1 MNPNIKGIRWA
12 RTQLRDESDLGIGNF
27 LWKALEVY
35 PDDMRSIICDRPFET
50 ALGKMGPDL
59 TLGDWGRLADSYARR
74 YVSVGVGAGDPI
86 AVYCDQGP
94 TYLLHFL
101 ALTRLGAIPA
111 FVNGRMDPGAAARY
125 MNFVG
130 AAGVFTDEAR
140 RVQLQRDT
148 DIRFGFIAVDS
159 DLRAEK
165 QGSIEPHRHHPTDT
179 CLITHSSGTTGI
191 PKAVQLRHSDF
202 FHPIGQSLETHRDP
216 ATRRAICALPASHNS
231 AISGAAIAMM
241 NGEELMLMS
250 DLGGRAVLEAIEL
263 HRQTSIVAFPQTYV
277 DLLASEPER
286 YDLTSMA
293 LWINLGDAAH
303 GRHIRRLTSFGRHW
317 TGQAWADGSR
327 FIDGLGSSEMGS
339 MLFSMTHSPNTC
351 TPRCIGKP
359 RPWVEAV
366 ILDKDARILA
376 DETPG
381 MLAVKSPGLF
391 AGYWNNTLLTGR
403 SHRNGYFLTGDVAYR
418 DRLGDFHHLDRVSD
432 AIMANDGVIY
442 TLLYEEAIMD
452 AVDAVTD
459 CCVVAIEI
467 GPGDFAITCLA
478 VSAEGNRADLLGAE
492 IDGALASR
500 GLRSLTKLQIITP
513 QEMPVGVTGKVLKA
527 QLKQSLRAEF
537 TGERSAGAGQNT
549 AAAVAEVSD
558 SNGTQAGQHSVL
570 IRGVWHGGYSGTGL
584 IEMGNMSC
592 PVSTPAAAGGIVEG
606 VSPSTMLV
614 GAASG
619 CYLLTLAAVLQG
631 HRINAAS
638 IKLETDA
645 VFCGPDAPQ
654 LQTIVHRPTVIVP
667 SSEAMRLPAI
677 HRCFE
682 LAKVN
687 CVATKTMRNVS
698 FEVKGTAAVETF

>member
-1 MNPNIKGIRWA
+1 MNPNIKDIRSA
-12 RTQLRDESDLGIGNF
+12 RAQLRAEIDLGIGNF

-35 PDDMRSIICDRPFET
+35 PDDIRSIICDRPFET
-50 ALGKMGPDL
+50 ALGKMDPNL

-74 YVSVGVGAGDPI
+74 YASIGVKPGEPI

-94 TYLLHFL
+94 AYLLHFL
-101 ALTRLGAIPA
+101 ALTELGAIPA
-111 FVNGRMDPGAAARY
+111 FVNGRIDPGAAARY
-125 MNFVG
+125 MKFVG

-140 RVQLQRDT
+140 RVHLQMET
-148 DIRFGFIAVDS
+148 DIRFGFIIVDS

-165 QGSIEPHRHHPTDT
+165 QANMEPYRHHPADT
-179 CLITHSSGTTGI
+179 CLITHSSGTTGT

-250 DLGGRAVLEAIEL
+250 DLGGRAVLETIER

-317 TGQAWADGSR
+317 TGQGWADGSR
-327 FIDGLGSSEMGS
+327 FVDGLGSSEMGS

-351 TPRCIGKP
+351 IPRCVGKP

-366 ILDKDARILA
+366 ILDKDAGILA

-391 AGYWNNTLLTGR
+391 AGYWNNTLLTER

-418 DRLGDFHHLDRVSD
+418 DRLGRFHHLDRVSD
-432 AIMANDGVIY
+432 AVMANDGAIY

-459 CCVVAIEI
+459 CCVVAIEN
-467 GPGDFAITCLA
+467 GPGDVTITCLA
-478 VSAEGNRADLLGAE
+478 VSAEIDCADLLRAK

-500 GLRSLTKLQIITP
+500 GLKSLTKLQIITP
-513 QEMPVGVTGKVLKA
+513 QEMPVGVTGKVLKG
-527 QLKQSLRAEF
+527 QLKQLVLAEF
-537 TGERSAGAGQNT
+537 GSGRSASVGQNT
-549 AAAVAEVSD
+549 AAALAEDSD
-558 SNGTQAGQHSVL
+558 SNGTQAEQHSVL
-570 IRGVWHGGYSGTGL
+570 IRGAWHGNYSGTGL
-584 IEMGNMSC
+584 IEMGSMSC
-592 PVSTPAAAGGIVEG
+592 PISGPAATGGSGDG

-631 HRINAAS
+631 HRIDPAS

-645 VFCGPDAPQ
+645 VFCGPHAPQ
-654 LQTIVHRPTVIVP
+654 LQTIVHRVTVTVP

-677 HRCFE
+677 HRCLE

-687 CVATKTMRNVS
+687 CVATKTMHNVS
-698 FEVKGTAAVETF
+698 FEVKGTVAIETF